1 MGDRGNRQVALSL
14 RTTAWEGK
22 RLVLKSEF
30 TGERAA
36 KDEHDKLFR
45 GGRFIRDLYIYMVVE
60 RWLGG

>member
-14 RTTAWEGK
+14 RTTAWEGIT
-22 RLVLKSEF
+22 LLLKSEF

-36 KDEHDKLFR
+36 KRERDKLLR
-45 GGRFIRDLYIYMVVE
+45 GGRFICDLYIYMVVE